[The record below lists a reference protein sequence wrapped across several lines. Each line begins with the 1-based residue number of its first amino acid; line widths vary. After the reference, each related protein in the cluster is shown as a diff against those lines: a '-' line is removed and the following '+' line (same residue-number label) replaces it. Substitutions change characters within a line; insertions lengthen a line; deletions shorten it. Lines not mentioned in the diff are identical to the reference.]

1 MKAICTSYTKTDKG
15 LVLRNNWIETLEE
28 EYLEMFLSKFL
39 KDKSNLEFEVRT
51 VKLFIKAKKIPNIIE
66 GETELDN
73 VIIHIRILDL

>member
-28 EYLEMFLSKFL
+28 EYLEMFLYKFL

-51 VKLFIKAKKIPNIIE
+51 VKLFIKAKKISNIIE

>member
-28 EYLEMFLSKFL
+28 EYLEMFLYKFL

-51 VKLFIKAKKIPNIIE
+51 VKLFIKAKKIWNIMTLIQI
-66 GETELDN
+66 G
-73 VIIHIRILDL
+73 

>member
-28 EYLEMFLSKFL
+28 EYLEMFLYKFL

-51 VKLFIKAKKIPNIIE
+51 VKLFIKAKKI
-66 GETELDN
+66 
-73 VIIHIRILDL
+73 